1 MLWRLRMLP
10 DFVIIGAQKSGTS
23 SLYHFVVQHPAILPA
38 AKKAY
43 CYFALNYKRGEYWYR
58 LRFPIR
64 ASQKFLSG
72 EVSPIYLFYPW
83 VPGRMKKLLPDVKLI
98 VILRNPVDRAYSHY
112 HHTKRRNKRRK
123 EKETLSFEE
132 ATNSEEERCAGE
144 RERMIKDPDFVPS
157 HHYRDY
163 SYLARGVY
171 ADQLENWF
179 SYFDKEKFLILTTE
193 DFRENSQR
201 TLDQVFDFLEVPPF
215 QVEDLRDRHVGN
227 YKPMNEDTR
236 KFLIKYYKPHNER
249 LSKLLQRSFDWDR

>member
-1 MLWRLRMLP
+1 M
-10 DFVIIGAQKSGTS
+10 
-23 SLYHFVVQHPAILPA
+23 
-38 AKKAY
+38 
-43 CYFALNYKRGEYWYR
+43 
-58 LRFPIR
+58 
-64 ASQKFLSG
+64 FLG
-72 EVSPIYLFYPW
+72 
-83 VPGRMKKLLPDVKLI
+83 
-98 VILRNPVDRAYSHY
+98 N
-112 HHTKRRNKRRK
+112 
-123 EKETLSFEE
+123 
-132 ATNSEEERCAGE
+132 
-144 RERMIKDPDFVPS
+144 
-157 HHYRDY
+157 HYRRY

-215 QVEDLRDRHVGN
+215 QLEDLRDRNVGN

>member
-1 MLWRLRMLP
+1 MLWRLRPLP

-23 SLYHFVVQHPAILPA
+23 SLYNFVVQHPAILSASPRESTYISLKH
-38 AKKAY
+38 KK
-43 CYFALNYKRGEYWYR
+43 GEYWYR

-64 ASQKFLSG
+64 ASQKLLSG
-72 EVSPIYLFYPW
+72 EVSPIYLLYPW
-83 VPGRMKKLLPDVKLI
+83 VSSRMKKLLPDVKLI
-98 VILRNPVDRAYSHY
+98 VILRNPVARAYSHY
-112 HHTKRRNKRRK
+112 CMQRSLRC
-123 EKETLSFEE
+123 EAFSFEKAIE
-132 ATNSEEERCAGE
+132 SEPVRCAGE
-144 RERMIKDPDFVPS
+144 RERMIKDPDYVPS
-157 HHYRDY
+157 RRYKRH

-215 QVEDLRDRHVGN
+215 QIEDLRDRNVGN

>member
-1 MLWRLRMLP
+1 MFRRLRMLP

-23 SLYHFVVQHPAILPA
+23 SLYDFVVQHPAILPA
-38 AKKAY
+38 SKKEIN
-43 CYFALNYKRGEYWYR
+43 YFALKYKKGEYWYR

-72 EVSPIYLFYPW
+72 EASPIYLFYPW

-98 VILRNPVDRAYSHY
+98 VILRNPVDRTYSHY
-112 HHTKRRNKRRK
+112 HHNKRKKR
-123 EKETLSFEE
+123 ETLSFEE

-144 RERMIKDPDFVPS
+144 RERMIKDPDYVPR

-227 YKPMNEDTR
+227 YKPINEDTR

>member
-1 MLWRLRMLP
+1 MLRRLRPLP

-23 SLYHFVVQHPAILPA
+23 SLYNFVVQHPAILPA
-38 AKKAY
+38 AKKEIR
-43 CYFALNYKRGEYWYR
+43 YFALYHGEGEDWYR
-58 LRFPIR
+58 LHFPIR
-64 ASQKFLSG
+64 TSQKLLSG
-72 EVSPIYLFYPW
+72 EASPIYLFYPW
-83 VPGRMKKLLPDVKLI
+83 VPGRMKKLLPDIKLI
-98 VILRNPVDRAYSHY
+98 VILRNPVDRAYSH
-112 HHTKRRNKRRK
+112 HNRTKRRKI
-123 EKETLSFEE
+123 ETLSFEE

-144 RERMIKDPDFVPS
+144 RERMIKDPDYVPRQ
-157 HHYRDY
+157 HYRRY
-163 SYLARGVY
+163 SYLARGLY